1 MQYPSVG
8 EPLQLVELPLPQ
20 PGPGQVR
27 VKVEACGA
35 CGSDL
40 LVQKG
45 AFGADCFPLVPGHEA
60 AGSVDAVGPGVEP
73 STVGRQA
80 ALWYVDA
87 PADSA
92 YVKRGRAN
100 IAPEGRRMG
109 MHVDG
114 GFAEYVVRPIE
125 TLIFPPQ
132 PIEPAVLAVLTDA
145 VATPIHAL
153 KIIARVEQT
162 KPSSCSVWAASAP
175 TRCRSRST
183 WARAWSR

>member
-8 EPLQLVELPLPQ
+8 ASLELVELPVPEL
-20 PGPGQVR
+20 GPGQVR
-27 VKVEACGA
+27 VKVEACGV

-45 AFGADCFPLVPGHEA
+45 AFGPECFPLVPGHEA
-60 AGSVDAVGPGVEP
+60 AGRVEAVGLGVEKE
-73 STVGRQA
+73 TVGRQV

-87 PADSA
+87 PAESA

-114 GFAEYVVRPIE
+114 GFAEYVVRPAE
-125 TLIFPPQ
+125 TLIFSPE

-153 KIIARVEQT
+153 KISPV
-162 KPSSCSVWAASAP
+162 SSPVRPWSSWGLEASAP
-175 TRCRSRST
+175 TPCRSRST
-183 WARAWSR
+183 WARA